1 MNTKKN
7 DDLNSNILKCNILK
21 KEYKILSNILC
32 NLQDIIIQNEYI
44 LLFSKNQTM
53 KSLNDLVK
61 KLNELYNIEINEVLG
76 PNDDNQL
83 SNESLYS
90 DITDIKSEENK
101 SEENKSEE
109 NKSDDQSNSEK
120 DKSLYSD
127 LCSEISNE
135 NIDKLICEKTKKNR
149 YFKNSIDIDSYDPK
163 QNVNL
168 ELINDYKKLLI
179 NSSGCQLNIF
189 TNNYNYLDEYI
200 KYEPLK
206 EIKEQI
212 INLSKI
218 VGFTSI
224 DDIIY
229 LVLGVNNFDFIISS
243 IPIKKLLDQVLR
255 PLDFELSSSKD
266 NSKDNFND
274 NSSHIKITKTEL
286 SHIVL
291 FNNTCK
297 IEFSIGDKLF
307 IIKGYIKSD
316 PLDIFGRTSEI
327 SNAYL
332 FNKKNKMK
340 KIINLITLL
349 ESIPNDKT
357 INTFGL
363 TTESLLKLSKI
374 NKSFADVYMKNMT
387 TPETIILDETQFIN
401 KMYEDF
407 NKFNELSKIQFVKL
421 IKLFTKDAN
430 DNLYTM
436 FNTIKLL
443 LMGNQE
449 NCSVASLL
457 FNLLKDKKNS
467 NSNEFI
473 SNIIYNQLNHLAQLK
488 LKKSTFNIKNE
499 LDKLKGITSSDVDL
513 KKQVILSKHMPDHI
527 KKICLEKLDEL
538 KNANNETYKIKMY
551 VNILIQFP
559 WPSETDDNVFKV
571 VASDKKKSKEFLEN
585 VESKLDNQ
593 IFGHKLAKNK
603 TLQILAKLISVQGSH
618 ISPIALSGPP
628 GVGKTKFAQVLAD
641 CLDIPF
647 VQITLGGQNDGELL
661 HGHGYTYSGA
671 QPGLIVKKMVDAGS
685 ARCIMYFDELDK
697 CVAKNG
703 QVNELMSI
711 LIHLTDP
718 MTNGAFQD
726 RFFQEIT
733 FPLNKVIFMFS
744 FNDVSKIDKIL
755 LDRMEVLD
763 VGSYSI
769 KEKITISND
778 YLLKQLCKEIGFEY
792 GSLIFNPEVLS
803 FIVEE
808 YTFEPGVRSLKR
820 SLENILLKLN
830 IDKIYQRG
838 LFENDAE
845 YSIDK
850 PLKIT
855 NQIATEFLGETKVTF
870 KSIHPKDMIGVVNGL
885 YATSLC
891 SGGIVPIQ
899 LTGNHLG
906 KNSKFVLKLTGNQK
920 KIMKESILY
929 SFTTAINLLTNEGK
943 EIFFKNYSC
952 GIHIHT
958 PEAATPKD
966 GPSAGV
972 AFTLAFL
979 SVMLDLPIDRTI
991 ALTGEIDLYGNV
1003 TKIGGVKYKT
1013 QGAIKAGV
1021 KTIFLPVENKED
1033 LEKTQKE
1040 LPEIFTP
1047 DIKCFFIE
1055 HVLEVAEKALVGWDN
1070 KKHYIKL

>member
-1 MNTKKN
+1 MSSNFLNKN
-7 DDLNSNILKCNILK
+7 EIDILKCNILE
-21 KEYKILSNILC
+21 KEYKILSKILSK
-32 NLQDIIIQNEYI
+32 LQNVIIENEGI
-44 LLFSKNQTM
+44 LLFSKSQSM
-53 KSLNDLVK
+53 KSLNELVK
-61 KLNELYNIEINEVLG
+61 KLNDIYNKTILDIIRHENDSQLLTNENIYSEL
-76 PNDDNQL
+76 
-83 SNESLYS
+83 
-90 DITDIKSEENK
+90 TDVKSEN
-101 SEENKSEE
+101 N
-109 NKSDDQSNSEK
+109 
-120 DKSLYSD
+120 
-127 LCSEISNE
+127 SNE
-135 NIDKLICEKTKKNR
+135 NNSNENNSNENNSGENNSGDSKDSEYSNDFDKNLLSDEIIDSSEINNIINNSKPKANIINKDKINNNKKNLNDI
-149 YFKNSIDIDSYDPK
+149 KNPELNPDIIFDLKNLYSSVPKFNSYGK
-163 QNVNL
+163 FEQML
-168 ELINDYKKLLI
+168 ELVE
-179 NSSGCQLNIF
+179 F
-189 TNNYNYLDEYI
+189 
-200 KYEPLK
+200 EPFD
-206 EIKEQI
+206 EIKKQI
-212 INLSKI
+212 IILCKT
-218 VGFTSI
+218 VGFTSLE
-224 DDIIY
+224 DILY
-229 LVLGVNNFDFIISS
+229 LKLSLNNFFDLQKNKFS
-243 IPIKKLLDQVLR
+243 LLCDVFV
-255 PLDFELSSSKD
+255 PLDFEIEDCSTKLDDIYVYKIETD
-266 NSKDNFND
+266 N
-274 NSSHIKITKTEL
+274 II
-286 SHIVL
+286 L
-291 FNNTCK
+291 FNNYCMVEFMVKDK
-297 IEFSIGDKLF
+297 IFKV
-307 IIKGYIKSD
+307 KGFIKSD
-316 PLDIFGRTSEI
+316 PLNIYLRTSQITYSFLYQKKMVFENIVSLIDEKYSETVSKDMYSKLQKI
-327 SNAYL
+327 S
-332 FNKKNKMK
+332 K
-340 KIINLITLL
+340 
-349 ESIPNDKT
+349 E
-357 INTFGL
+357 
-363 TTESLLKLSKI
+363 
-374 NKSFADVYMKNMT
+374 FADVYLKNMT
-387 TPETIILDETQFIN
+387 ITDIIILNNEEFVN
-401 KMYEDF
+401 KLYDDY
-407 NKFNELSKIQFVKL
+407 NKYNELNKIQFVKL
-421 IKLFTKDAN
+421 IKSFTKDAN
-430 DNLYTM
+430 DNLYNM
-436 FNTIKLL
+436 YNTIKLL
-443 LMGNQE
+443 LLGTEE

-457 FNLLKDKKNS
+457 FNLLKDKRNS
-467 NSNEFI
+467 NSNDFI
-473 SNIIYNQLNHLAQLK
+473 ANIIYKQLNYVGQLK
-488 LKKSTFNIKNE
+488 LKKSSFNIKNE
-499 LDKLKGITSSDVDL
+499 LEKLKGITTSDIDL
-513 KKQVILSKHMPDHI
+513 KKQVLLSKNMPDHV

-551 VNILIQFP
+551 VNILVQFP
-559 WPSETDDNVFKV
+559 WLSEADDNVFKIV
-571 VASDKKKSKEFLEN
+571 SSDKKRSKEFLEN
-585 VESKLDNQ
+585 VETKLDNQ
-593 IFGHKLAKNK
+593 IYGHKIAKNK

-628 GVGKTKFAQVLAD
+628 GVGKTKFAQCLAD

-769 KEKITISND
+769 KEKMTIAND
-778 YLLKQLCKEIGFEY
+778 YLLKQLCKDVGFDNKSVLFE
-792 GSLIFNPEVLS
+792 NEVLAK
-803 FIVEE
+803 IIED

-838 LFENDAE
+838 LFENDVE

-850 PLKIT
+850 PIKIT
-855 NQIATEFLGETKVTF
+855 FDLATEYLGETKVSF
-870 KSIHPKDMIGVVNGL
+870 KSIHSKDMIGVVNGL

-899 LTGNHLG
+899 LTGNHMG

-920 KIMKESILY
+920 KIMRESILY
-929 SFTTAINLLTNEGK
+929 SFTTAINILTNEGK
-943 EIFFKNYSC
+943 EIFFKKYPN

-991 ALTGEIDLYGNV
+991 ALTGEIDLYGYV
-1003 TKIGGVKYKT
+1003 SKIGGVKYKT

-1021 KTIFLPVENKED
+1021 KTLFLPIENKDD

-1047 DIKCFFIE
+1047 DIKCIFVE
-1055 HVLEVAEKALVGWDN
+1055 HVLEVTEKALIGWDSKKHLIN
-1070 KKHYIKL
+1070 KK